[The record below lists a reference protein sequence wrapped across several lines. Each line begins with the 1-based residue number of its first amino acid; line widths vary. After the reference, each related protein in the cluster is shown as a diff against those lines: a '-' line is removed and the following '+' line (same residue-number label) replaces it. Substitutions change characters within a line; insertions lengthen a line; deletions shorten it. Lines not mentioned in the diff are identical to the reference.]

1 MVDGRSGDLLLFARA
16 VPGQDIGGDTRMFDF
31 IVIRADRDSGL
42 FGGKDLFL
50 ALPLMMLTS
59 MVVYAIPHTAEVTP
73 TARLLA

>member
-1 MVDGRSGDLLLFARA
+1 
-16 VPGQDIGGDTRMFDF
+16 MFDF

-50 ALPLMMLTS
+50 ALPLMMLMLTS

-73 TARLLA
+73 TARLLARLK

>member
-1 MVDGRSGDLLLFARA
+1 
-16 VPGQDIGGDTRMFDF
+16 MFDF

-50 ALPLMMLTS
+50 ALSLMMLTS
-59 MVVYAIPHTAEVTP
+59 MVVYAIPHTTEVTT